1 MSAAAG
7 PSPFLRRASK
17 YGRETRRR
25 LWSVEDERRLRA
37 LYPDTLTAALAA
49 RLRRSL
55 AATYQRARQLHV
67 AKSEAYLASPAA
79 CRLRRRGDEHPGRA
93 TQFPKGHVPANKGLR
108 RPGYAPGRM
117 AETQFRKGQ
126 RSGKAAE
133 HLMPIGSTRL
143 IDGYRYRK
151 VSEVPNVPYTVNW
164 KLESV
169 LIWEAAHGPV
179 PPGHA
184 VAFSNGDKGDVRLE
198 TLELV
203 SRRELLRRN
212 SIHRLPPALVE
223 TIQALG
229 ALTRQIHRRE
239 TPHGREEQ
247 DRRPA

>member
-1 MSAAAG
+1 
-7 PSPFLRRASK
+7 
-17 YGRETRRR
+17 
-25 LWSVEDERRLRA
+25 
-37 LYPDTLTAALAA
+37 
-49 RLRRSL
+49 
-55 AATYQRARQLHV
+55 
-67 AKSEAYLASPAA
+67 
-79 CRLRRRGDEHPGRA
+79 
-93 TQFPKGHVPANKGLR
+93 
-108 RPGYAPGRM
+108 M

-198 TLELV
+198 NLELV